1 MRSSP
6 WFLVVLLAGGWTPA
20 FAGQLA
26 GNPAAVVPAP
36 APDAP
41 GSGRSPIDSPI
52 PLLDPA
58 DTDVVMSEAFMRA
71 HPDLQ
76 YRLRGLGALQ
86 RGEDTQAAD
95 YLRMAARYA
104 DKLSQAFLAELY
116 WTGRGLPQ
124 DRALAYVWMDLAA
137 ERATPML
144 LADREQYWA
153 ALDEQERA
161 RAIREGKAIYAEYG
175 DKVAQPRL
183 ETAMRRA
190 LRDDLYSRGSNRS
203 SQLEMCVGDWRIAD
217 SHLICKRTVSAERY
231 YQDRYW
237 KPAAYWQWQEQ
248 QMRIPREDIQ
258 VGSPVQVKKGG

>member
-1 MRSSP
+1 MRSSL
-6 WFLVVLLAGGWTPA
+6 WFLVVLLAGSPASA
-20 FAGQLA
+20 FAAQVA
-26 GNPAAVVPAP
+26 GTAAAQVPAP
-36 APDAP
+36 ASDVPVP
-41 GSGRSPIDSPI
+41 GRPAINSPI

-58 DTDVVMSEAFMRA
+58 DTDVVMSESFMRA

-86 RGEDTQAAD
+86 RGEDSQGAD

-104 DKLSQAFLAELY
+104 DKLSQAFLAQLY
-116 WTGRGLPQ
+116 WTGQGLPL
-124 DRALAYVWMDLAA
+124 DRALGYVWMDLAA

-144 LADREQYWA
+144 LADREKYWA

-161 RAIREGKAIYAEYG
+161 RALREGKAIYAEYG

-183 ETAMRRA
+183 EAAMRRA
-190 LRDDLYSRGSNRS
+190 LKDDLRARGSNRS
-203 SQLEMCVGDWRIAD
+203 SQLEMCVGDWRIVDA
-217 SHLICKRTVSAERY
+217 HLICKRTVSSERY

-248 QMRIPREDIQ
+248 QMRVPREDIQ